1 MNRDYFETL
10 ITLGVFDN
18 NIKNYDEFNDVCDLK
33 CDILELLRYILNDN
47 MTKKYS
53 YLILIF
59 IYQFVRAF
67 GYDYI
72 VYLDKVKDIEK
83 RLNCVNFKVNLLYQ
97 VRDVYGTSWL
107 SKEKKLEIFKLF
119 DINRYKCV
127 KLNNTLLK
135 LDYRY
140 KIDVIDTKI
149 RDKIFDT
156 VDGLIIKNGK
166 ISEMNY
172 GSDLDKCIEKII
184 ERGFDGIIPG
194 NYSEFLYTF
203 TKVLCTLNIN

>member
-18 NIKNYDEFNDVCDLK
+18 NIKNYDTFNDVCDLK

-53 YLILIF
+53 YLVLVF

-67 GYDYI
+67 GDDYI

-119 DINRYKCV
+119 DINQYKCV

-140 KIDVIDTKI
+140 KIDVIDTKT

-172 GSDLDKCIEKII
+172 GSDLDKYIERII

-194 NYSEFLYTF
+194 KYSEFLYIF